1 MTPVWWYRKRFF
13 FIVASLSTCL
23 RLFCSSVTWG
33 RYLGKF
39 HSYSHSFSDILF
51 PFPFL
56 SNNAVSWLPGSFQA
70 APHMLRNTTP
80 LHIINLSKNHLF
92 PIALD
97 RKKKKC
103 HIETETQLIC
113 GNLHRYDCTVRH
125 NDELNF
131 QSVSGLWTKD
141 PSHQMCSGLSFLV
154 QASRSICTYS

>member
-13 FIVASLSTCL
+13 FIVTSLSICL

-33 RYLGKF
+33 RSLGKF

-70 APHMLRNTTP
+70 SPH
-80 LHIINLSKNHLF
+80 
-92 PIALD
+92 PIKESLVPHCTGQ
-97 RKKKKC
+97 KKEKKKC

-113 GNLHRYDCTVRH
+113 GNLHRYGCTVRH
-125 NDELNF
+125 SDELNF
-131 QSVSGLWTKD
+131 QSVSGLWTKH

-154 QASRSICTYS
+154 QASRNICTYS

>member
-70 APHMLRNTTP
+70 APHLLRNTTP

-97 RKKKKC
+97 RKKKKMP
-103 HIETETQLIC
+103 
-113 GNLHRYDCTVRH
+113 HRNWNTANMRKLAQIWLYCKA
-125 NDELNF
+125 
-131 QSVSGLWTKD
+131 QWWTKFSKCFWFMD
-141 PSHQMCSGLSFLV
+141 KGSKPSDVLRVIFPGPGQ
-154 QASRSICTYS
+154 